1 VDLLA
6 IFAADEP
13 APRAALPAQAK
24 VAESARAFWGV

>member
-6 IFAADEP
+6 IFAADDP
-13 APRAALPAQAK
+13 PKRAALPAQVK